1 MSDVAT
7 WGVEARERVG
17 KLLAK
22 LASPHDAEIVATVK
36 AIERALSADGLDL
49 HTLAD
54 FVTRAELTLTKFDDL
69 LRAIFGRM
77 LNEIKAGGW
86 TLTGAEL
93 ELARRIE
100 AKMVGTRPAGIAAE
114 LELLHGLHVTLGKR
128 VGQRR
133 V

>member
-1 MSDVAT
+1 MSDVRT
-7 WGVEARERVG
+7 WGLEARQRVG
-17 KLLAK
+17 KLIAK

-49 HTLAD
+49 HALAD

-69 LRAIFGRM
+69 LRTIFGRM

-86 TLTGAEL
+86 SLTGAEL

-100 AKMVGTRPAGIAAE
+100 GKMAGARPAAIAAE
-114 LELLHGLHVTLGKR
+114 LELLHGLHVT
-128 VGQRR
+128 VGRR
-133 V
+133 A